1 METFNYVIKDK
12 QGIHARPAG
21 MFVKELQQFSCNI
34 SIQKGEK
41 KVDGKKLF
49 ALMSLGCKQGD
60 EITFTAEGD
69 DAAAACALAKDF
81 LEKNL

>member
-1 METFNYVIKDK
+1 MESFSYVIKDEH
-12 QGIHARPAG
+12 GIHARPAG
-21 MFVKELQQFSCNI
+21 MLVKELQQFSCAI
-34 SIQKGEK
+34 TIQKGEK
-41 KVDGKKLF
+41 KADGKKLF

-69 DAAAACALAKDF
+69 DATAAVAMAKEF